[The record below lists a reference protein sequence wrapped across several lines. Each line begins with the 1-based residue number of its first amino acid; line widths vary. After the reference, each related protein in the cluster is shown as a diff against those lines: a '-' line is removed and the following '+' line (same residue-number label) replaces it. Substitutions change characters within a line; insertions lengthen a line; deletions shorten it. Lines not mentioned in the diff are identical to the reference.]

1 MLAMQAAAVEAAFAK
16 LGEGIERRWRSLNYD
31 QDAFSAI
38 AVEMLASAGIV
49 GSIGSEDILDWAM
62 ASRDL
67 PAQHD
72 LAATFGQPPL
82 TMYRTERFHVSV
94 LFWLYATV
102 SIHEHGFEGAFGVLD
117 GSSIH
122 SSWTFEQAL
131 SIGSNLKLGT
141 VRRNSTELLEIGGIR
156 PILAGPSGAHSL
168 VHLDTPSATVVIR
181 TCADPRHHRQYNY
194 LVPGVAIN
202 PEYPDQT
209 LVKKCQLIKLIASYY
224 PERLG
229 ALIDASLTG
238 ADALSELELLSAAIT
253 TGPFRRW
260 FPSDKAAI
268 PDPAAS
274 APWIQSVVDER
285 RRESMLMS
293 LRSRSQDPAH
303 RLALAIIM
311 NHLDAATAIELFAR
325 KRFGDPVASMASA
338 ITELLAKGPFKEV
351 EDPPT
356 PTLLHEVISR
366 LIGGW
371 SLDQIRSSLADK
383 ASGSTTDQQLPA
395 LAEILRRS
403 TFLADLV
410 PADRLM
416 SQQRCAGP
424 IASIDHGSGSG

>member
-1 MLAMQAAAVEAAFAK
+1 MLAMKAASVEAVFGK
-16 LGEGIERRWRSLNYD
+16 LGQGIERQWRSLDYD

-38 AVEMLASAGIV
+38 AVEMLASAEIV
-49 GSIGSEDILDWAM
+49 GSIGSQDILDWAM
-62 ASRDL
+62 AARQL

-72 LAATFGQPPL
+72 IAASFGQPPL

-94 LFWLYATV
+94 LFWLSATV

-122 SSWTFEQAL
+122 SGWTFEQTL
-131 SIGSNLKLGT
+131 PISTNLKLGT
-141 VRRNSTELLEIGGIR
+141 VRRNSTELLEIGAIR

-181 TCADPRHHRQYNY
+181 TCADPRHHLQYNY
-194 LVPGVAIN
+194 LAPGVAIN
-202 PEYPDQT
+202 PEYRDPT
-209 LVKKCQLIKLIASYY
+209 LVKKCQLVKLIASYY
-224 PERLG
+224 PQRLG

-238 ADALSELELLSAAIT
+238 ADPLSELELLSAAIT

-260 FPSDKAAI
+260 FPSANAAT
-268 PDPAAS
+268 PAPAAS

-293 LRSRSQDPAH
+293 LRSRSQDPAQ

-325 KRFGDPVASMASA
+325 KGFADPVARMASA
-338 ITELLAKGPFKEV
+338 ITELLVKGPFKEV
-351 EDPPT
+351 EDPPAA
-356 PTLLHEVISR
+356 TLLHDVISR
-366 LIGGW
+366 LIDGW
-371 SLDQIRSSLADK
+371 SLDQIRSSFADK
-383 ASGSTTDQQLPA
+383 PSGTTTDQELLA
-395 LAEILRRS
+395 LAEILRRT
-403 TFLADLV
+403 TFLADLI
-410 PADRLM
+410 PTDRLM

-424 IASIDHGSGSG
+424 IAAP